1 MDVLNVLKKHY
12 TYAYIHQYIIHV
24 CMYDVCESKVHIHVA
39 IVHHVFVVLL
49 LLLLLLLSLCSCWP
63 ISSERV
69 PSSVACV
76 SFVKCLFGTLFRCCS
91 LYARLCSLSVI
102 VLRRSSCEGSAQD
115 ERFVVVAA
123 IEANGADVSGED
135 KVRFVKL
142 SRREPGQRRAEV
154 GVDTARPSI
163 LPQSILRR

>member
-1 MDVLNVLKKHY
+1 MKFMKNHHGFKCFECFEEALHV
-12 TYAYIHQYIIHV
+12 HV
-24 CMYDVCESKVHIHVA
+24 CICESKVHIHVA

-115 ERFVVVAA
+115 ERVVVVAA